1 MDYLPQLV
9 TIGAVILLACVSPGP
24 DFIAVTSNALVSRQR
39 GLGVALGTSIGIA
52 LWAVLAVVGLGV
64 LLNTI
69 AWLYEAIR
77 IAGVCYLLYLGIKI
91 LLGARRPY
99 QDLEIRQTANTTL
112 SAPRVGLL
120 VSATNPK
127 AAAFFGS
134 FFITVLPAH
143 APGWVLA
150 AAVMVVATVA
160 LLWFSLLAL
169 MFSTARVRAIYARMR
184 RPIDVFMGVVL
195 VGLGVRLAL
204 D

>member
-1 MDYLPQLV
+1 VDYIAQLF

-24 DFIAVTSNALVSRQR
+24 DFMAVTSNALVSRQR
-39 GLGVALGTSIGIA
+39 GLGVALGTSVGIA

-69 AWLYEAIR
+69 AWLYDAIR

-99 QDLEIRQTANTTL
+99 QDLEIRKTANTTL

-150 AAVMVVATVA
+150 AAVMVVAAVS

-169 MFSTARVRAIYARMR
+169 MFSTARVRAVYARMR

-204 D
+204 E